1 MQTPSESTDTKL
13 DTSNEPSAHLIEEN
27 VALPEEIFHS
37 YFSYLL
43 YEMAHCKPV
52 MITFLLNT
60 CLVLLFLFFHDSPS
74 TILFYIY
81 SLLIFVPMLGAFI
94 KRSRAPIQNQD
105 FEAELLVEVI
115 KRKPAVRGKEW
126 RTITYNMNQYLLGH
140 GLWNTPYY
148 FYGDEQ
154 CYVYFLSLIAG
165 VTPKKQTTA
174 SIDDIADAQSNV
186 PTTVTPGEDIEPAS
200 PSSAPNYRNFLLKA
214 AEIEQQAQNNYWK
227 ERDPEITT
235 DLTCSREKHILASV
249 KISSVLNI
257 TIDYTRY
264 KLGMQISLE
273 STDTKLDTSNEP
285 SAYLIEENVA
295 LPKDIFRSYLSYWIY
310 EAAHCTPVMF
320 LSLVIGVLISIII
333 LFHDNKNCVGVS
345 VGFLVIFFII
355 FGCVLGGIFGIPIC
369 DRDFKIKLLGETIAR
384 RPAGREWRT
393 VAYNMNQYLFDEG
406 LWYTPYYFYC
416 GRKCQY
422 FFNNLVK
429 IEGPNTHPS
438 SPTNDEEN
446 TQPDA
451 SEIEVLNVVGRFF
464 IHSPDPILE
473 AYLIKA
479 AEINREAEFEYWRKQ
494 YPEVDLP

>member
-1 MQTPSESTDTKL
+1 MQAPSENTDVKL

-227 ERDPEITT
+227 ER
-235 DLTCSREKHILASV
+235 
-249 KISSVLNI
+249 
-257 TIDYTRY
+257 Y
-264 KLGMQISLE
+264 KLGMHISLE

-285 SAYLIEENVA
+285 SAQLIEENVA

-310 EAAHCTPVMF
+310 EGAHSKPIMIMF
-320 LSLVIGVLISIII
+320 LASVILISLTNFRVYHLIPLLPSI
-333 LFHDNKNCVGVS
+333 LCSSPQQINNKGFNTNLSSEVS
-345 VGFLVIFFII
+345 TCKPSV
-355 FGCVLGGIFGIPIC
+355 
-369 DRDFKIKLLGETIAR
+369 KE
-384 RPAGREWRT
+384 EWRIIT
-393 VAYNMNQYLFDEG
+393 YKMNEYLFDHEI
-406 LWYTPYYFYC
+406 WSTPYYFYC
-416 GRKCQY
+416 EEDCHRY
-422 FFNNLVK
+422 FLNF
-429 IEGPNTHPS
+429 IEGRTFEK
-438 SPTNDEEN
+438 PTSNAEEN
-446 TQPDA
+446 VQETEAGESFTLNPGPDFQNCFSKTA
-451 SEIEVLNVVGRFF
+451 DIVEQSQVNIE
-464 IHSPDPILE
+464 
-473 AYLIKA
+473 
-479 AEINREAEFEYWRKQ
+479 
-494 YPEVDLP
+494 

>member
-1 MQTPSESTDTKL
+1 MQSPLESNDAESDTLNERNVALPEDTFNSYRGYLLNEVLHYKPIMFFVLIIVSLILSIVFFHGNFVFVGIIILLIFLTCFILIVPVCLFRMRINARDFKIKLLVEVITRKPAVKGKEWRTITYNVNRYIFDHGLWNTPYYFYRDEDCHRYFLRLIEGKTFEKQEKSSTSNVTDGQRNKGVETFTFHSKPSLQKCLSKAAEIEQQSQKDHWQEQCADIESTDTKL

-27 VALPEEIFHS
+27 VALPEEIFSS

-227 ERDPEITT
+227 ER
-235 DLTCSREKHILASV
+235 
-249 KISSVLNI
+249 
-257 TIDYTRY
+257 
-264 KLGMQISLE
+264 
-273 STDTKLDTSNEP
+273 
-285 SAYLIEENVA
+285 
-295 LPKDIFRSYLSYWIY
+295 
-310 EAAHCTPVMF
+310 
-320 LSLVIGVLISIII
+320 
-333 LFHDNKNCVGVS
+333 
-345 VGFLVIFFII
+345 
-355 FGCVLGGIFGIPIC
+355 
-369 DRDFKIKLLGETIAR
+369 
-384 RPAGREWRT
+384 
-393 VAYNMNQYLFDEG
+393 
-406 LWYTPYYFYC
+406 
-416 GRKCQY
+416 
-422 FFNNLVK
+422 
-429 IEGPNTHPS
+429 
-438 SPTNDEEN
+438 
-446 TQPDA
+446 
-451 SEIEVLNVVGRFF
+451 
-464 IHSPDPILE
+464 
-473 AYLIKA
+473 
-479 AEINREAEFEYWRKQ
+479 
-494 YPEVDLP
+494 YPEMNAC